1 MTVTV
6 SKICVFE
13 MMGQVKK
20 MMILC
25 EKEITLFS
33 YSRSFIRNLTS
44 FGLVLAQCHN

>member
-1 MTVTV
+1 
-6 SKICVFE
+6 
-13 MMGQVKK
+13 

-44 FGLVLAQCHN
+44 FGLVLAQCHNLTAKCISKLMSAF